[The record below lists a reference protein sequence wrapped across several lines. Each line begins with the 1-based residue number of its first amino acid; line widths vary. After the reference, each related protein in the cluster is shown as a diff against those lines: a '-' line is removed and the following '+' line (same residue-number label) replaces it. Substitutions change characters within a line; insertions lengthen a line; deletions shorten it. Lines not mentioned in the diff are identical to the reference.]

1 MEAGEI
7 QEWVSR
13 GNLILV
19 ETGRLQPAGD
29 KNAWHTVRPTQ
40 LSAISDN
47 VKNSHLVHGAGG
59 FPTAPRSP
67 NLGSRGGRVDKSRE
81 QPLSKALISPI
92 LPLSL
97 LLRGGSTQSH
107 KKVCC

>member
-1 MEAGEI
+1 MEAGKI

-19 ETGRLQPAGD
+19 GTGRLGPAGD
-29 KNAWHTVRPTQ
+29 KNAWHTVRPTK

-47 VKNSHLVHGAGG
+47 VKNSRLVHRAGG
-59 FPTAPRSP
+59 FPMAPRSP
-67 NLGSRGGRVDKSRE
+67 NLGSWGRREDKSRE
-81 QPLSKALISPI
+81 QPLSKGLISPI

-97 LLRGGSTQSH
+97 LLRGGRTQSH